1 MHRVVCLTLF
11 FFVSIL
17 SQAQSINSEVFLK
30 NLANH
35 CGKSYK
41 GQIISNPIP
50 KDFKD
55 KELIMT
61 VMLCEEGLIKVPFFV
76 GDDLSRTW
84 VFTLKDDGLELKHDH
99 RKANGMP
106 DEVTMY
112 GGTAT
117 NHGLVD
123 TQFFPADQYTAN
135 LIASIAGNV
144 WWVTLSDTEFS
155 YNLKRVDS
163 EGAFKVVFDL
173 TTPIESNKIPW

>member
-1 MHRVVCLTLF
+1 MHRVVYLTLF

-17 SQAQSINSEVFLK
+17 SQAQSVNSEVFLK

-41 GQIISNPIP
+41 GQIISDPIP
-50 KDFKD
+50 KDFQD
-55 KELIMT
+55 KEL
-61 VMLCEEGLIKVPFFV
+61 VMKVISCEKGIVKVPFFV

-84 VFTLKDDGLELKHDH
+84 VFSLKDERLELKHDH
-99 RKANGMP
+99 RKENGMP

-117 NHGLVD
+117 NQGLVD
-123 TQFFPADQYTAN
+123 TQFFPADQFTAN
-135 LIASIAGNV
+135 LIPSIAGNV
-144 WWVTLSDTEFS
+144 WWVTLSDKEFT

-163 EGAFKVVFDL
+163 DGVFKVVFDL
-173 TTPIESNKIPW
+173 TTSIESNKTPW